1 MDMGLPLGTED
12 MAAEADRPVLV
23 HTVSSFYTKA
33 SSSWAYM
40 MEPEPEPEPEGE
52 HVWSVR
58 SARERAYVY
67 KRAST
72 AIQIEILRTPIHLH
86 V

>member
-52 HVWSVR
+52 EHVWSVR
-58 SARERAYVY
+58 SAHARAYACSACACAV
-67 KRAST
+67 
-72 AIQIEILRTPIHLH
+72 LC
-86 V
+86 